1 MVATGQVPRKFS
13 PSLVHSQPAKLK
25 CACMRYLLLP
35 LFVFTAAAHA
45 GLAEGLA
52 ASRNGDYEIAF
63 QELEPAAKRGN
74 AEAQYHLGVMYDAG
88 QGVAQDAG
96 KAFRWYLN
104 AAELGHKQA
113 QYNAAVMYNEGR
125 GVPLNPALA
134 VQWFGKAAQQG
145 LADAQFS
152 LGVLYASGAAV
163 KQDYVQAAQWY
174 RKAAQ
179 QGDADAQYNLALLY
193 GTGKGVV
200 PDLVQAWAWFDAA
213 FTRAGK
219 DNARKNRDI
228 TAQRMTPAQLE
239 QAKQVAREY
248 VGKYVTPFGK
258 DKVP

>member
-1 MVATGQVPRKFS
+1 MHYVKIVFM
-13 PSLVHSQPAKLK
+13 L
-25 CACMRYLLLP
+25 RYLPLVLLI
-35 LFVFTAAAHA
+35 FSAAAHA

-63 QELEPAAKRGN
+63 QELEPEAKRGN

-88 QGVAQDAG
+88 QGVPQDAG
-96 KAFRWYLN
+96 KALRWYLN

-113 QYNAAVMYNEGR
+113 QYNTAVMYNEGR
-125 GVPLNPALA
+125 GTAANAALA
-134 VQWFGKAAQQG
+134 VQWFSKAAQQG
-145 LADAQFS
+145 LVDAQFS
-152 LGVLYASGAAV
+152 LGVLYANGAAV
-163 KQDYVQAAQWY
+163 KQDYAQAAQWY

-219 DNARKNRDI
+219 DNARKNRDV
-228 TAQRMTPAQLE
+228 TAQRMTPVQIE
-239 QAKQVAREY
+239 QAKKVARDY
-248 VGKYVTPFGK
+248 AAKYVAPFGK
-258 DKVP
+258 SKAP